1 MTKLILNDLKYD
13 LKNTV
18 FTLICTSLSS
28 VLVSFIFTTSVI
40 MARAEIKC
48 AAYPAE
54 AAAAVMMFAFI
65 GAAVITAGCFMI
77 RSAIDLSF
85 SRKLKTLAVLSSVG
99 ANEKQKSAY
108 LLAQA
113 AIYSLFGAAVGT
125 LSGAALADVF
135 LSVLKNALPEFANRD
150 YSGSVLCS
158 ALAFAACFAAVMI
171 PSLKPAARLRKI
183 NVADAQRDLD
193 KINIPLKDGVFTV
206 VAEKLFGYTGRLAG
220 QLYENDRKKYR
231 AVTAAAAFGEGFLFF
246 FRSFPEYERQTGGSP
261 PSADTLR
268 IIYLITLPVIVFAV
282 GAALPSDL
290 AALGMKKRSYTMLAS
305 VGAPRSRIYRI
316 AVVESAYFAF
326 NLTVFS
332 TISAVIGSYA
342 MLICERLSAPGSFRV
357 FTLPLRAVPVCIAV
371 NASVVLLFLICES
384 VNVKCAYDGGITMNR
399 E

>member
-1 MTKLILNDLKYD
+1 MKTRIITKDERQVLLDHPELVMFRVKRELGINRIAIFLIPG
-13 LKNTV
+13 
-18 FTLICTSLSS
+18 I
-28 VLVSFIFTTSVI
+28 
-40 MARAEIKC
+40 
-48 AAYPAE
+48 
-54 AAAAVMMFAFI
+54 
-65 GAAVITAGCFMI
+65 
-77 RSAIDLSF
+77 
-85 SRKLKTLAVLSSVG
+85 
-99 ANEKQKSAY
+99 
-108 LLAQA
+108 
-113 AIYSLFGAAVGT
+113 
-125 LSGAALADVF
+125 
-135 LSVLKNALPEFANRD
+135 LSVLIPATLAFSPLGRSHPTLVTVLSIALMILIIVVFVWLFQYFDKRWYEEEQKNYNIRLLKRTLPEELF
-150 YSGSVLCS
+150 C
-158 ALAFAACFAAVMI
+158 
-171 PSLKPAARLRKI
+171 KI
-183 NVADAQRDLD
+183 VTIKYVVEQQAEGAY
-193 KINIPLKDGVFTV
+193 IEDGE
-206 VAEKLFGYTGRLAG
+206 EKLFGYTGRLAG

-290 AALGMKKRSYTMLAS
+290 AALGMKKRSYAMLAS